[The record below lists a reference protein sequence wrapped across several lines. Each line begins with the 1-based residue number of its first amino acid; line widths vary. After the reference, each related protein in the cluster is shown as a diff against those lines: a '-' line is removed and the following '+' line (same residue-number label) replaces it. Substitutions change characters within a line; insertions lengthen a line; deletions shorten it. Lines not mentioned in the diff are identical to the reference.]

1 MKLKRILAAVC
12 AAGVALCLAGCGN
25 SDTDKLLESLT
36 AGTSKPASS
45 STKKPTSVSTSSK
58 RESEPTVSEPTSEP
72 VEVSEPTSEPTVVSE
87 PISEPTVGSE
97 PTSEATTVDDT
108 LNLENC
114 PELQSLIHLDRGVS
128 GAEIKAFAEKYK
140 GKTIELEMLT
150 AFVENNKNY
159 KTRFN
164 YLLYAVQDG
173 NVMLAGPSFAFEDVN
188 YYDLNLTGDNI
199 PDTFGITTHCLVKA
213 EIDGYNSNSE
223 WILLDPVSIEVIKI
237 YE

>member
-1 MKLKRILAAVC
+1 MKIKKIIAAFCAAAAV
-12 AAGVALCLAGCGN
+12 LSLAGCGN
-25 SDTDKLLESLT
+25 SAEELFEGLT
-36 AGTSKPASS
+36 AGNSTPASS
-45 STKKPTSVSTSSK
+45 SSKKPAAVSSSSK
-58 RESEPTVSEPTSEP
+58 PEISEPAVVSEPTSEP
-72 VEVSEPTSEPTVVSE
+72 AVTSKPTSEPTIV
-87 PISEPTVGSE
+87 SE
-97 PTSEATTVDDT
+97 PTSEATVADDT
-108 LNLENC
+108 LTLENC

-128 GAEIKAFAEKYK
+128 GAEIKAFVEKYK

-173 NVMLAGPSFAFEDVN
+173 NVMLTGPSFAFEDVN
-188 YYDLNLTGDNI
+188 YYDLHLTGDNI

-223 WILLDPVSIEVIKI
+223 WILLDPVSIEVIKV